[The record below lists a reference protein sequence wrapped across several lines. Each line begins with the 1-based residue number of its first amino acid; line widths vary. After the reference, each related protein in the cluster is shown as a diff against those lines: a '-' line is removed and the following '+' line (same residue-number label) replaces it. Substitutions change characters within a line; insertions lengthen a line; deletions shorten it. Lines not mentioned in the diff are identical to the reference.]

1 MNKIGS
7 DKELLVYLQKTHGGK
22 SMTIGRAVRH
32 ILTFNWVFIYYEA
45 MLLIG
50 YLNQD
55 CISTLEVPYGLKFR
69 IHQIIKFVLLTF
81 WIRTKRSHWQGKGI
95 SGMHFSWC
103 HPRVQVWLWW
113 VVNPSLP
120 IVRNFPTER
129 VEEEL
134 LDIMT

>member
-7 DKELLVYLQKTHGGK
+7 DKELLVYLQKSHGGK

-103 HPRVQVWLWW
+103 HLGFRCDFGAWSTHLFPLSGISPLRGLK
-113 VVNPSLP
+113 
-120 IVRNFPTER
+120 RNYLT
-129 VEEEL
+129 
-134 LDIMT
+134 